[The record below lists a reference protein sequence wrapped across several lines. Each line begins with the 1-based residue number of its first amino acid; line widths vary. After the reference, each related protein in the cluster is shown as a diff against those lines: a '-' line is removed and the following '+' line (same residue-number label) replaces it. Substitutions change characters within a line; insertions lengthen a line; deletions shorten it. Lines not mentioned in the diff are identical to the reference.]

1 MTADYTSI
9 NTIMSTLVTLVALVT
24 SVTPALLTLVLICPG
39 HVARSR
45 VKIVSHYL
53 QPHAHNGD
61 LVSGSTKN

>member
-9 NTIMSTLVTLVALVT
+9 NTIMSTLVTLVT

>member
-9 NTIMSTLVTLVALVT
+9 NTIMSTLVTLVT
-24 SVTPALLTLVLICPG
+24 SVTPALLTLVLISPG

-53 QPHAHNGD
+53 QPHAHNRD

>member
-9 NTIMSTLVTLVALVT
+9 NTIMSTLVTLVT
-24 SVTPALLTLVLICPG
+24 SVTPALLTLVLISPG